1 MSGSEAR
8 SDSKRV
14 KKRKGVFLVVLDG
27 TEESRSAVDYACQ
40 FAAAEGGYVSL
51 LNIIESPYVSGW
63 GNIEDRVQKEAR
75 AQAEE
80 MIWSFAGSVLEKTGN
95 IPIICIE
102 EGDRSDI
109 IVKTIEENKSIVALV
124 LAPSLASSSPGPLI
138 TYFSGKGLSRLP
150 VPLMISPVEKF

>member
-1 MSGSEAR
+1 MPNPEVK

-14 KKRKGVFLVVLDG
+14 IKRKGVFLAVLDG
-27 TEESRSAVDYACQ
+27 TEESSNAVEYACQ

-51 LNIIESPYVSGW
+51 LNIIEKPYVAGW
-63 GNIEDRVQKEAR
+63 GDIEARVQKEAR

-80 MIWSFAGSVLEKTGN
+80 IIWGFAGSVLEKTGN
-95 IPIICIE
+95 IPIVCIE

-124 LAPSLASSSPGPLI
+124 LAPSSASSNPGPLI

-150 VPLMISPVEKF
+150 IPLLISPVEKY